1 MNKVTDNQEPQDD
14 LQDAALRN
22 VSTRALG
29 DTDTEE
35 NEPRWG
41 SARFGDRTNL
51 VLKVRGA
58 KEAFVYDANSI
69 EELVLGRRDPDS
81 NEIPDIDL
89 EPYDAQDKGVS
100 RRHIVIVK
108 RDGALN
114 IVDLGSH
121 NGSYLNG
128 QRLVPNQPR
137 ILRDGDDLRL
147 GHLVLHV
154 SFIRG

>member
-1 MNKVTDNQEPQDD
+1 MEDNYNPQDD
-14 LQDAALRN
+14 LEQEALRS
-22 VSTRALG
+22 VSTRGLG
-29 DTDTEE
+29 NTDTEE

-41 SARFGDRTNL
+41 TARFGERTNL

-58 KEAFVYDANSI
+58 KESFVYDANSI
-69 EELVLGRRDPDS
+69 EELVVGRRDPQS
-81 NEIPDIDL
+81 NEVPDIDL
-89 EPYDAQDKGVS
+89 EPYDAMDKGVS

-128 QRLVPNQPR
+128 QRLVPHQPR

-147 GHLVLHV
+147 GHLVVHV
-154 SFIRG
+154 SFTRA